1 MAKKSRSWSRIQGG
15 IGSTSGIGSKAR
27 ICITDWTFSLVKSL
41 HSAKWGEFSY
51 LIYDFKKQYWY
62 FTEYQGMFP
71 GNIELEPAPA
81 VEPIPVENEPEP
93 ESLWLVVLKEPKSD
107 SKGDSKAGITP
118 ALKHRHLP
126 ELVSVFV
133 SVYLLVEL
141 VEILACKTEH
151 ILVNTS

>member
-41 HSAKWGEFSY
+41 HSANWGEFSY

-118 ALKHRHLP
+118 ALVTISNK
-126 ELVSVFV
+126 
-133 SVYLLVEL
+133 
-141 VEILACKTEH
+141 
-151 ILVNTS
+151 NTNK